1 MNWQDNRNDTKKRTK
16 LHAYKQRKKMNY
28 IYVGIHRYTHTLLSS
43 CSPTRKTPS
52 RSHVSIFLISKV
64 VAFHSP
70 FFSVIRF
77 LHYHSI
83 YFLFCRVAD
92 SQSKPSY
99 RPSPV
104 VAQQACMYH
113 CLWRRPC
120 KPSLSVIS
128 AALMA
133 FGKSCLLAN
142 TNRIDSRNSSSFNM
156 RCNSSLAKKK

>member
-1 MNWQDNRNDTKKRTK
+1 MGAMHTAVPENEDLYIPLHIYTIFSLLKRK
-16 LHAYKQRKKMNY
+16 LLLALTRQFLHF
-28 IYVGIHRYTHTLLSS
+28 IHVHYCHTL
-43 CSPTRKTPS
+43 PA
-52 RSHVSIFLISKV
+52 SHF
-64 VAFHSP
+64 
-70 FFSVIRF
+70 
-77 LHYHSI
+77 I

-120 KPSLSVIS
+120 RPSLSVIS

-133 FGKSCLLAN
+133 LGKSCLLAN
-142 TNRIDSRNSSSFNM
+142 TRRIDSRNSSSFNM
-156 RCNSSLAKKK
+156 RCNSSLAIS